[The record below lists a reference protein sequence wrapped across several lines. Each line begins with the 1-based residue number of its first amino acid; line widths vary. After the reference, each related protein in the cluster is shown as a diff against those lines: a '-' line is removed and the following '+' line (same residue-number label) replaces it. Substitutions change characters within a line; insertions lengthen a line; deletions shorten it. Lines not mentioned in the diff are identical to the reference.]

1 MTATLPSSAHHEAAH
16 RILAAREVLLRH
28 ADHLAAYMAQ
38 VQAQRD
44 LVLRAA
50 EAAAEPF
57 RRIQRVHD
65 EAMRRHADTLRAL
78 QRQAAGAVL
87 PFVRKAKRS
96 RVRAVPP
103 RLPTEPTGGALD
115 DPAFARRMRRTLGGD

>member
-1 MTATLPSSAHHEAAH
+1 MTTTLPSSVYHETAH
-16 RILAAREVLLRH
+16 RILAAQEVLLRN
-28 ADHLAAYMAQ
+28 ADRLAAYMVQ
-38 VQAQRD
+38 VQVQRD

-50 EAAAEPF
+50 ESF

-65 EAMRRHADTLRAL
+65 ETIRRHADTLRAL

-87 PFVRKAKRS
+87 PFVTVKR
-96 RVRAVPP
+96 RRARAVPP

-115 DPAFARRMRRTLGGD
+115 DPAFVRRMRRTLGGD

>member
-1 MTATLPSSAHHEAAH
+1 MTAAMLPSSVYHEAAH
-16 RILAAREVLLRH
+16 RILAAQEILLRN
-28 ADHLAAYMAQ
+28 AERLAAYMDQ

-44 LVLRAA
+44 LVLR
-50 EAAAEPF
+50 AAEPF

-115 DPAFARRMRRTLGGD
+115 DPAFARRMRRTLGGDG